1 MVVNVAADGP
11 DDADGHAAIGVIRA
25 IRGYFCAFFVPR
37 SAVSSCTMKKL
48 ALLVV
53 ASSLLLAAGPLLAH
67 HGDAGRYEE
76 NVTVLTGTVVEVQ
89 LVDPHSII
97 VLDVPDEKGQTVR
110 WQAELG
116 GRNALAKNF
125 GWNKNTLKFGD
136 KLTITGRRV
145 KSGAP
150 YINLTEKANV
160 VLTDSG
166 KEIFRTPNYEPP
178 APKK

>member
-1 MVVNVAADGP
+1 MTP
-11 DDADGHAAIGVIRA
+11 ITAAIGVIRA
-25 IRGYFCAFFVPR
+25 IRGHFCAFLWLVPQYHP
-37 SAVSSCTMKKL
+37 STMKKL
-48 ALLVV
+48 PLFVI
-53 ASSLLLAAGPLLAH
+53 ASSLLLAAVPLSAH

-125 GWNKNTLKFGD
+125 GWNKSTLKFGD

>member
-1 MVVNVAADGP
+1 MKNKAP
-11 DDADGHAAIGVIRA
+11 LLFI
-25 IRGYFCAFFVPR
+25 
-37 SAVSSCTMKKL
+37 AV
-48 ALLVV
+48 
-53 ASSLLLAAGPLLAH
+53 SLLLNSVPFFAH

-76 NVTVLTGTVVEVQ
+76 NVVVLTGTVVEIQ

-97 VLDVPDEKGQTVR
+97 VLDIPNEKGQLVR

-125 GWNKNTLKFGD
+125 GWNKTTLKFGD

-160 VLTDSG
+160 VMTDSG
-166 KEIFRTPNYEPP
+166 KEIFRTPNYELP
-178 APKK
+178 AATPQK

>member
-1 MVVNVAADGP
+1 MKRKALIFIIAAG
-11 DDADGHAAIGVIRA
+11 
-25 IRGYFCAFFVPR
+25 
-37 SAVSSCTMKKL
+37 
-48 ALLVV
+48 
-53 ASSLLLAAGPLLAH
+53 LLLNALPFFAH

-76 NVTVLTGTVVEVQ
+76 NTVVLTGTVVEVQ

-97 VLDVPDEKGQTVR
+97 VLDIPNEKGQVVR

-116 GRNALAKNF
+116 GRTGLTKNF

-160 VLTDSG
+160 VMTDTG
-166 KEIFRTPNYEPP
+166 KEIFRTANYEPP
-178 APKK
+178 AGAKP

>member
-1 MVVNVAADGP
+1 LFYMKY
-11 DDADGHAAIGVIRA
+11 RA
-25 IRGYFCAFFVPR
+25 LI
-37 SAVSSCTMKKL
+37 
-48 ALLVV
+48 
-53 ASSLLLAAGPLLAH
+53 LLLTALPAFAH

-76 NVTVLTGTVVEVQ
+76 KTVVMTGTVVEVQ
-89 LVDPHSII
+89 LVDPHSIL
-97 VLDVPDEKGQTVR
+97 VLDIPDDKGQVVR

-116 GRNALAKNF
+116 GRTGLTKNF

-150 YINLTEKANV
+150 YINMTEKANIV
-160 VLTDSG
+160 MTDTG

-178 APKK
+178 GAGAKQ

>member
-1 MVVNVAADGP
+1 MKRLPLLLVAAGL
-11 DDADGHAAIGVIRA
+11 
-25 IRGYFCAFFVPR
+25 F
-37 SAVSSCTMKKL
+37 
-48 ALLVV
+48 
-53 ASSLLLAAGPLLAH
+53 LAAFPLLAH

-76 NVTVLTGTVVEVQ
+76 NVVVLTGTVVEVQ

-97 VLDVPDEKGQTVR
+97 VLDIPDAKGQPVR

-125 GWNKNTLKFGD
+125 GWNKNTLKYGD

-178 APKK
+178 AK

>member
-1 MVVNVAADGP
+1 
-11 DDADGHAAIGVIRA
+11 
-25 IRGYFCAFFVPR
+25 
-37 SAVSSCTMKKL
+37 MKMP
-48 ALLVV
+48 LVFI
-53 ASSLLLAAGPLLAH
+53 ATSLLLIVPAFAH

-76 NVTVLTGTVVEVQ
+76 NLTVLTGTVVEVQ
-89 LVDPHSII
+89 LTDPHSII
-97 VLDVPDEKGQTVR
+97 VLDVPGDKGGLVR

-178 APKK
+178 AK

>member
-1 MVVNVAADGP
+1 MKSNAILLVI
-11 DDADGHAAIGVIRA
+11 AAI
-25 IRGYFCAFFVPR
+25 
-37 SAVSSCTMKKL
+37 
-48 ALLVV
+48 
-53 ASSLLLAAGPLLAH
+53 LLLNSVPFFAH

-76 NVTVLTGTVVEVQ
+76 NVVVLTGTVVEVQ
-89 LVDPHSII
+89 LVDPHSIL
-97 VLDVPDEKGQTVR
+97 VLDIPNEKGQLVH

-160 VLTDSG
+160 VMTDTG

-178 APKK
+178 AAAPKQ

>member
-1 MVVNVAADGP
+1 
-11 DDADGHAAIGVIRA
+11 
-25 IRGYFCAFFVPR
+25 
-37 SAVSSCTMKKL
+37 MKKVP
-48 ALLVV
+48 LLFII
-53 ASSLLLAAGPLLAH
+53 AASLLLISIQVFAH

-89 LVDPHSII
+89 LVDPHSMII
-97 VLDVPDEKGQTVR
+97 LDVPNDKGQMVR

-125 GWNKNTLKFGD
+125 GWHKTTLKFGD
-136 KLTITGRRV
+136 KITITGRRV

-178 APKK
+178 AGAPKE

>member
-1 MVVNVAADGP
+1 MKKVPLLLVAA
-11 DDADGHAAIGVIRA
+11 
-25 IRGYFCAFFVPR
+25 AFLV
-37 SAVSSCTMKKL
+37 SIAVF
-48 ALLVV
+48 
-53 ASSLLLAAGPLLAH
+53 GH

-76 NVTVLTGTVVEVQ
+76 NVIILTGTVVEVQ

-97 VLDVPDEKGQTVR
+97 VLDIPNEKGQAVR

-125 GWNKNTLKFGD
+125 GWNKNTLKFAD
-136 KLTITGRRV
+136 KITITGRRV

-166 KEIFRTPNYEPP
+166 KEIFRTPNYELP
-178 APKK
+178 APQK

>member
-1 MVVNVAADGP
+1 MK
-11 DDADGHAAIGVIRA
+11 RA
-25 IRGYFCAFFVPR
+25 MTFF
-37 SAVSSCTMKKL
+37 ATG
-48 ALLVV
+48 LL
-53 ASSLLLAAGPLLAH
+53 SMSLPLFAH

-89 LVDPHSII
+89 LTDPHSVI
-97 VLDVPDEKGQTVR
+97 VLDVPSDKGGVIR

-178 APKK
+178 AK

>member
-1 MVVNVAADGP
+1 MCEAGSVYHPAQSVQSRKEVAL
-11 DDADGHAAIGVIRA
+11 
-25 IRGYFCAFFVPR
+25 
-37 SAVSSCTMKKL
+37 SMKKVP
-48 ALLVV
+48 LLFII
-53 ASSLLLAAGPLLAH
+53 AASLLLISIQVFAH

-89 LVDPHSII
+89 LVDPHSMII
-97 VLDVPDEKGQTVR
+97 LDVPNDKGQMVR

-125 GWNKNTLKFGD
+125 GWNKTTLKFGD
-136 KLTITGRRV
+136 KITITGRRV

-178 APKK
+178 AGAPKE

>member
-1 MVVNVAADGP
+1 MKSKALMLFIAA
-11 DDADGHAAIGVIRA
+11 
-25 IRGYFCAFFVPR
+25 
-37 SAVSSCTMKKL
+37 
-48 ALLVV
+48 
-53 ASSLLLAAGPLLAH
+53 SLLLNSVPFLAH

-76 NVTVLTGTVVEVQ
+76 NVVVMTGTVVEVE

-97 VLDVPDEKGQTVR
+97 VLDIPNDKGQVVR

-150 YINLTEKANV
+150 YINLIEKANV
-160 VLTDSG
+160 VMTDTG
-166 KEIFRTPNYEPP
+166 KEIFRTPNYELP
-178 APKK
+178 AAAPQK

>member
-1 MVVNVAADGP
+1 
-11 DDADGHAAIGVIRA
+11 
-25 IRGYFCAFFVPR
+25 
-37 SAVSSCTMKKL
+37 MKKKVPL
-48 ALLVV
+48 FFIA
-53 ASSLLLAAGPLLAH
+53 ACLLLASVPFAAH

-76 NVTVLTGTVVEVQ
+76 NVVVLTGTVVEVQ
-89 LVDPHSII
+89 LVDPHSIL
-97 VLDVPDEKGQTVR
+97 VLDIPDEKGQTVR

-125 GWNKNTLKFGD
+125 GWSKNTLKFGD

-160 VLTDSG
+160 VMADTG

-178 APKK
+178 APK

>member
-1 MVVNVAADGP
+1 MTNKTLVLLVT
-11 DDADGHAAIGVIRA
+11 AAILFQA
-25 IRGYFCAFFVPR
+25 VPF
-37 SAVSSCTMKKL
+37 
-48 ALLVV
+48 
-53 ASSLLLAAGPLLAH
+53 LAH

-76 NVTVLTGTVVEVQ
+76 NTITLTGTVVEVQ
-89 LVDPHSII
+89 LIDPHSII
-97 VLDVPDEKGQTVR
+97 ILDVPDEKGQAVR

-116 GRNALAKNF
+116 GRSVLTKQY

-150 YINLTEKANV
+150 YINLTDRASI

-166 KEIFRTPNYEPP
+166 KEIFSVG
-178 APKK
+178 KKAYGQP

>member
-1 MVVNVAADGP
+1 MKKALFVAA
-11 DDADGHAAIGVIRA
+11 AA
-25 IRGYFCAFFVPR
+25 
-37 SAVSSCTMKKL
+37 
-48 ALLVV
+48 ALLLN
-53 ASSLLLAAGPLLAH
+53 SIPFFAH

-76 NVTVLTGTVVEVQ
+76 NTVTLTGTVVEVQ

-97 VLDVPDEKGQTVR
+97 ILDVPNEKGQTVR

-116 GRNALAKNF
+116 GRTGLTKNF

-166 KEIFRTPNYEPP
+166 KEIFKTNNYEAPAA
-178 APKK
+178 APKN

>member
-1 MVVNVAADGP
+1 MRSKALFLLVAA
-11 DDADGHAAIGVIRA
+11 
-25 IRGYFCAFFVPR
+25 
-37 SAVSSCTMKKL
+37 
-48 ALLVV
+48 ALLLNS
-53 ASSLLLAAGPLLAH
+53 ASFFAH

-76 NVTVLTGTVVEVQ
+76 NTVVMTGTVVEVQ
-89 LVDPHSII
+89 LVDPHSIL
-97 VLDVPDEKGQTVR
+97 VLDVPNEKGQVVR

-116 GRNALAKNF
+116 GRTGLTKNF

-166 KEIFRTPNYEPP
+166 KEIFRTNNYEAP
-178 APKK
+178 AADSKK

>member
-1 MVVNVAADGP
+1 MNKVPLLLVAA
-11 DDADGHAAIGVIRA
+11 
-25 IRGYFCAFFVPR
+25 
-37 SAVSSCTMKKL
+37 
-48 ALLVV
+48 
-53 ASSLLLAAGPLLAH
+53 SLLLLSIPLLAH

-76 NVTVLTGTVVEVQ
+76 NVIVLTGTVVEVE

-97 VLDVPDEKGQTVR
+97 VLDVPGEKGGIVR

-160 VLTDSG
+160 ILTDSG

-178 APKK
+178 APK

>member
-1 MVVNVAADGP
+1 MK
-11 DDADGHAAIGVIRA
+11 
-25 IRGYFCAFFVPR
+25 VPLLFI
-37 SAVSSCTMKKL
+37 SAVLFLT
-48 ALLVV
+48 AF
-53 ASSLLLAAGPLLAH
+53 PLYAH

-76 NVTVLTGTVVEVQ
+76 NSVVLTGTVVEVQ

-97 VLDVPDEKGQTVR
+97 VLDIPDEKGQMVR

-125 GWNKNTLKFGD
+125 GWNKSTIKFGD

-160 VLTDSG
+160 VLTESG
-166 KEIFRTPNYEPP
+166 KEIFRTPNYES
-178 APKK
+178 PKK

>member
-1 MVVNVAADGP
+1 MRHLTADRREGWVYYP
-11 DDADGHAAIGVIRA
+11 
-25 IRGYFCAFFVPR
+25 C
-37 SAVSSCTMKKL
+37 MKKVPFVL
-48 ALLVV
+48 TAAGLLLV
-53 ASSLLLAAGPLLAH
+53 SIPLFSH

-76 NVTVLTGTVVEVQ
+76 SVVILTGTVVEVQ
-89 LVDPHSII
+89 LVDPHSLI
-97 VLDVPDEKGQTVR
+97 VLDVPNDKGGTLR

-116 GRNALAKNF
+116 GRNALANNF
-125 GWNKNTLKFGD
+125 VWNKTTVKFGD
-136 KLTITGRRV
+136 KITITGRRV

-178 APKK
+178 AAAQKK

>member
-1 MVVNVAADGP
+1 MSMGKL
-11 DDADGHAAIGVIRA
+11 RA
-25 IRGYFCAFFVPR
+25 ILIT
-37 SAVSSCTMKKL
+37 TM
-48 ALLVV
+48 
-53 ASSLLLAAGPLLAH
+53 LLLASVPLLSH

-76 NVTVLTGTVVEVQ
+76 NVVVLTGTVVEVQ

-97 VLDVPDEKGQTVR
+97 VLDIPNEKGQLVR

-125 GWNKNTLKFGD
+125 GWNKNTLKVGD

-160 VLTDSG
+160 VMTDTG

-178 APKK
+178 PSKK

>member
-1 MVVNVAADGP
+1 
-11 DDADGHAAIGVIRA
+11 
-25 IRGYFCAFFVPR
+25 
-37 SAVSSCTMKKL
+37 MKKVTL
-48 ALLVV
+48 FFIA
-53 ASSLLLAAGPLLAH
+53 ATLLASISALAH

-76 NVTVLTGTVVEVQ
+76 NVVVLTGTVVEVQ

-97 VLDVPDEKGQTVR
+97 VLDIPDEKGQPVR

-125 GWNKNTLKFGD
+125 GWTKNTLKFGD

-160 VLTDSG
+160 VMTDTG
-166 KEIFRTPNYEPP
+166 KEIFRTENYAPP
-178 APKK
+178 AK